1 MSPEKGAGFS
11 RPFFVCRLSLIYS
24 STMNDD
30 LFSLPSDIDFSLLR
44 FHLEFQER
52 FRLSLTEL
60 LRLRRELQMVASQ
73 TLGGR
78 TSERFQA
85 LFDPPLPAD
94 PVALRRFQRPSPPFA
109 ILPHPEPKRVFDAGD
124 RFEIAVSFWGRGGH
138 LVGDFARVLQALG
151 KIGFHRGQGT
161 FELAAIEAEDAS
173 GNRVSIWQEGEGLQL
188 LTPPINEVGW
198 WLNRVGEPAAVMLE
212 FLTPAR
218 LLSQGRPLFRLD
230 FRRLFPFILRRV
242 TSMLYAHCGR
252 EVVDD
257 PGRLLAAAEGV
268 REVQNALCWQDWRTL
283 EGEGMAQDLGGII
296 GSVRLEGETL
306 QSVFGILRV
315 GSLMNVGKGAAFGA
329 GCFRLRDAQPC

>member
-1 MSPEKGAGFS
+1 
-11 RPFFVCRLSLIYS
+11 
-24 STMNDD
+24 MND
-30 LFSLPSDIDFSLLR
+30 LFSLPSDIEFALVH
-44 FHLEFQER
+44 FQLEFQEQ
-52 FRLSLTEL
+52 FCLGMAEL
-60 LRLRRELQMVASQ
+60 LRLRRELLMAAGQA
-73 TLGGR
+73 LGER
-78 TSERFQA
+78 SSERFQA
-85 LFDPPLPAD
+85 LFDPPLPDD

-109 ILPHPEPKRVFDAGD
+109 LLFHPRRERDFDAGD
-124 RFEIAVSFWGRGGH
+124 RFEITVSFWGRGVQ

-151 KIGFHRGQGT
+151 KIGLHCGRGT

-173 GNRVSIWQEGEGLQL
+173 GNRLTIWQEGEGLQL

-198 WLNRVGEPAAVMLE
+198 WLNRDGEPAAVMLE

-218 LLSQGRPLFRLD
+218 LLSQGRPLFKLD

-242 TSMLYAHCGR
+242 TSMLYAHCGL

-257 PGRLLAAAEGV
+257 PGRLLAAADRV
-268 REVQNALCWQDWRTL
+268 HEVQNVLYWQDWRTL
-283 EGEGMAQDLGGII
+283 EGEGMTQDLGGII

-329 GCFRLRDAQPC
+329 GCFRLREAQHC

>member
-1 MSPEKGAGFS
+1 
-11 RPFFVCRLSLIYS
+11 
-24 STMNDD
+24 MNDD
-30 LFSLPSDIDFSLLR
+30 FLSLPADIEFALLH

-52 FRLSLTEL
+52 FRLSLAEL
-60 LRLRRELQMVASQ
+60 LRLRRELLMAAGQ
-73 TLGGR
+73 TLGDR

-85 LFDPPLPAD
+85 LFDPPLPDD

-109 ILPHPEPKRVFDAGD
+109 LLPHPDPERDFDGGD
-124 RFEIAVSFWGRGGH
+124 RLEITVSFWGRGVH

-161 FELAAIEAEDAS
+161 FELVAIEAEDSS
-173 GNRVSIWQEGEGLQL
+173 GNRVTIWREQEGFHL

-198 WLNRVGEPAAVMLE
+198 WLNRVAEPATVVLE

-218 LLSQGRPLFRLD
+218 LLSQGRPLFKLN

-242 TSMLYAHCGR
+242 TSMLYTHCGR
-252 EVVDD
+252 EVVDE
-257 PGRLLAAAEGV
+257 PGRLLAAADGV
-268 REVQNALCWQDWRTL
+268 YEVQNALCWQDWRTL
-283 EGEGMAQDLGGII
+283 EGVGAAQDLGGII

-306 QSVFGILRV
+306 QSVLGILRV

-329 GCFRLRDAQPC
+329 GCFRLRDVQSC